1 MSNPAKNIQLVI
13 ELLSKLTPK
22 EKEIYYKQGQRD
34 SLLSK
39 ANYLTSKLSQA
50 KTTYNEC
57 MQSIKAELDED
68 LFNALI
74 NNELSSKQRTEI
86 MSKALSSVS
95 FARKWDNRRRLIN
108 QYRELD
114 RKVHDNSKALINIE
128 LEIIALQHQK

>member
-22 EKEIYYKQGQRD
+22 EKEIYYKQGQLD
-34 SLLSK
+34 GLLSK
-39 ANYLTSKLSQA
+39 ANYLTSKLNQA

-57 MQSIKAELDED
+57 MKSIKAELDED

-108 QYRELD
+108 EYRELD
-114 RKVHDNSKALINIE
+114 RKAEANSKALIDLE
-128 LEIIALQHQK
+128 LEIMALQHQK

>member
-1 MSNPAKNIQLVI
+1 MSKTAKEIQVVI

-22 EKEIYYKQGQRD
+22 EKEIYYKEAERD
-34 SLLSK
+34 GLLSK
-39 ANYLTSKLSQA
+39 ASYLASKLSQA
-50 KTTYNEC
+50 KLTYNEC
-57 MQSIKAELDED
+57 MKSIEAELDAD

-74 NNELSSKQRTEI
+74 NNELSSQQITAI
-86 MSKALSSVS
+86 TSKALSSVS

>member
-1 MSNPAKNIQLVI
+1 MSNNAKNIQLAI
-13 ELLSKLTPK
+13 EAFSKLTPK
-22 EKEIYYKQGQRD
+22 ERKIHYKEAERD
-34 SLLSK
+34 GLLTK
-39 ANYLTSKLSQA
+39 ANYLTSKLNQA
-50 KTTYNEC
+50 KLTYNEC
-57 MQSIKAELDED
+57 MKSIEAELDAG